1 MSLNICA
8 KKMVDFYCLHLGFR
22 SPIDDGT
29 FRAFPFS
36 RVIFYRT
43 YFMYSS
49 ITLSSVGLAFLGCSC
64 SIIFVPLLPEIID
77 GVREKE
83 GIRDLGTINDKAAG
97 FFNTAYAVGCIIAP
111 IIGGYLSMLTD
122 FRKTCDIM
130 AISSASY
137 AVIFFV
143 VIILPA
149 MCCNQNTT
157 VEEIVIPAEYQQ
169 IEESSNNKINISSN
183 APGRNSLMSN
193 GRPTFTGLRSS
204 SEYQSRGTMSKSAYK
219 VNYTDLMPPTIL
231 ETHS

>member
-1 MSLNICA
+1 
-8 KKMVDFYCLHLGFR
+8 
-22 SPIDDGT
+22 
-29 FRAFPFS
+29 
-36 RVIFYRT
+36 
-43 YFMYSS
+43 
-49 ITLSSVGLAFLGCSC
+49 
-64 SIIFVPLLPEIID
+64 VPLLPEIID

-111 IIGGYLSMLTD
+111 IIGGYLSMLTN

-157 VEEIVIPAEYQQ
+157 VEEIVIPAEYQ
-169 IEESSNNKINISSN
+169 
-183 APGRNSLMSN
+183 
-193 GRPTFTGLRSS
+193 
-204 SEYQSRGTMSKSAYK
+204 
-219 VNYTDLMPPTIL
+219 
-231 ETHS
+231 